1 MVGDRGAIRDLREH
15 RIVLSL
21 GYVWNE
27 LHRRSGRTIVTALGL
42 AAGVGLVMAISGV
55 SDGLSQAQNR
65 VLSPLGSVGTDI
77 IVTRTV
83 APTTSTSTG
92 STNGTNGSS
101 ANGAGGGSNNGQGP
115 QGGGAPGGFFA
126 TGPGGAS
133 GRLGQLN
140 SSDTNALLNANSSVL
155 TDLSKLGPAG
165 TKFVHDF
172 FVPGTLITFPNQA
185 VSVVSAIPH
194 VTSAVG
200 ALTLQAVHES
210 GTVPSVVATFQT
222 GGQTIDASTT
232 PPPLTAAQRQS
243 IFDCLQKSGVIG
255 GGTSTSGGGAPTGT
269 SGTSGTGDTGGG
281 GGIRRFVALNSDNPA
296 FIACLP
302 SADQTYITKVVV
314 PEQTIRQVL
323 NPPATDTSTS
333 TYTVAGVDAT
343 HPNTGVITRAQLVSG
358 HWFDTDPA
366 KAANQVLV
374 SNAYASTKKLAAGGT
389 VTINGTTYNIAGLV
403 SPTLTGNVSDI
414 YFDLPTMQTLSSSNQ
429 RINEVLVSVHDS
441 SQVNA
446 VAAAIKKEL
455 PGAQVLTSKDLA
467 DQVTGSLASAHRL
480 ASDLGGA
487 LAIVVLLA
495 AFAIAALLTLSNVAK
510 RVREIGS
517 LRAIGWSRGL
527 VVRQIIAETLG
538 IGVLGG
544 VLGIGLGLIISA
556 IIGAVGPGL
565 PVTSSGLAV
574 GASSIGSL
582 THQATTGT
590 ISTIVHLTAP
600 ISVNSLLLGF
610 AGALLG
616 GLLAGIVG
624 GWRAA
629 RLSPA
634 TALRDLG

>member
-1 MVGDRGAIRDLREH
+1 L
-15 RIVLSL
+15 LSL

-27 LHRRSGRTIVTALGL
+27 LHRRAGRTVVTALGL

-55 SDGLSQAQNR
+55 SDGLSRAQNR

-92 STNGTNGSS
+92 SSS
-101 ANGAGGGSNNGQGP
+101 AGSQNSQGP
-115 QGGGAPGGFFA
+115 QGGGGGGFFA
-126 TGPGGAS
+126 TGPAGNG

-140 SSDTNALLNANSSVL
+140 SSDANALLNANSSVL

-165 TKFVHDF
+165 TKFTHDF
-172 FVPGTLITFPNQA
+172 FVPGTLITFPTQA
-185 VSVVSAIPH
+185 VSVISSIPH
-194 VTSAVG
+194 VTAAVG

-210 GTVPSVVATFQT
+210 GTVPSLVATFQT
-222 GGQTIDASTT
+222 GGQTINATTT
-232 PPPLTAAQRQS
+232 PPPLTAAQRQAT
-243 IFDCLQKSGVIG
+243 FDCLQKAGVLG
-255 GGTSTSGGGAPTGT
+255 SDSASTPPTSTPPGTAKSG
-269 SGTSGTGDTGGG
+269 SGTSGTGRSGGTGGF
-281 GGIRRFVALNSDNPA
+281 RRGFFSSDNPA

-302 SADQTYITKVVV
+302 QVDQTYITQVVV
-314 PEQTIRQVL
+314 PAQTIRQVL
-323 NPPATDTSTS
+323 NPPSTDTSTS
-333 TYTVAGVDAT
+333 TYTVAGVDTT
-343 HPNTGVITRAQLVSG
+343 HPNTGVITRAQLVAG
-358 HWFDTDPA
+358 HWFDSSPA
-366 KAANQVLV
+366 QAAKEVLV
-374 SNAYASTKKLAAGGT
+374 SNAYASTKKLTVGGT
-389 VTINGTTYNIAGLV
+389 LTINGTGYDIVGLV

-414 YFDLPTMQTLSSSNQ
+414 YFDLPTMETLSSNSQ

-441 SQVNA
+441 SQVGA
-446 VAAAIKKEL
+446 VAAAIKKAL

-467 DQVTGSLASAHRL
+467 DQVTGSLANAHRL

-527 VVRQIIAETLG
+527 VVRQLMAETLG

-544 VLGIGLGLIISA
+544 VIGIGVGLIISA

-565 PVTSSGLAV
+565 TVTSSGLAV
-574 GASSIGSL
+574 GASTVGSL
-582 THQATTGT
+582 THQPTTGT

-600 ISVNSLLLGF
+600 ISVSALLLGF

-616 GLLAGIVG
+616 GLIAGVVG

>member
-1 MVGDRGAIRDLREH
+1 M
-15 RIVLSL
+15 LSL

-27 LHRRSGRTIVTALGL
+27 LHRRSGRTVVTALGL

-83 APTTSTSTG
+83 APTTSTST
-92 STNGTNGSS
+92 SS
-101 ANGAGGGSNNGQGP
+101 PSSSPSSPSSNQGGSQNSGQG
-115 QGGGAPGGFFA
+115 GGGFFA
-126 TGPGGAS
+126 TGPGGS
-133 GRLGQLN
+133 GGRFGQLN
-140 SSDTNALLNANSSVL
+140 SSDTSALLNANSSVL

-165 TKFVHDF
+165 TKFTHDF
-172 FVPGTLITFPNQA
+172 FVPGTLITFPSQA
-185 VSVVSAIPH
+185 VLVVSSIPH

-210 GTVPSVVATFQT
+210 GSVPSVVATFQT
-222 GGQTIDASTT
+222 GGQTIDATTT
-232 PPPLTAAQRQS
+232 PPALTAAQRQS
-243 IFDCLQKSGVIG
+243 IFDCLQKSGFFPDSSTSTGSGGAG
-255 GGTSTSGGGAPTGT
+255 GGTST
-269 SGTSGTGDTGGG
+269 GTSGTGTGGTGTGGSGFGGG
-281 GGIRRFVALNSDNPA
+281 GLRRLALNSDDPA

-302 SADQTYITKVVV
+302 AAQQAYITKVVV

-343 HPNTGVITRAQLVSG
+343 HPNTGVITKAQLVSG
-358 HWFDTDPA
+358 HWFDSSPA
-366 KAANQVLV
+366 KAANEVLV

-389 VTINGTTYNIAGLV
+389 VTINGTTYDIVGLV

-414 YFDLPTMQTLSSSNQ
+414 YFDLPTMQALSSSSQ
-429 RINEVLVSVHDS
+429 RVNEVLVSVHDS
-441 SQVNA
+441 GQVNA
-446 VAAAIKKEL
+446 VAAAIKKAL

-467 DQVTGSLASAHRL
+467 DQVTGSLANAHRL

-527 VVRQIIAETLG
+527 VVRQLIAETLG

-544 VLGIGLGLIISA
+544 LLGIGLGFIISA

-574 GASSIGSL
+574 GASSVSSL
-582 THQATTGT
+582 VHQSTTGA

-600 ISVNSLLLGF
+600 ISLTSVLLGF

-616 GLLAGIVG
+616 GLLAGIIG

-629 RLSPA
+629 RLSPS

>member
-1 MVGDRGAIRDLREH
+1 L
-15 RIVLSL
+15 LSL

-27 LHRRSGRTIVTALGL
+27 LHRRAGRTVVTALGL

-83 APTTSTSTG
+83 APTTSTSSGSSSTG
-92 STNGTNGSS
+92 SQGAQGT
-101 ANGAGGGSNNGQGP
+101 
-115 QGGGAPGGFFA
+115 QGGGPAGAGGFFA
-126 TGPGGAS
+126 TGPGGNG

-140 SSDTNALLNANSSVL
+140 STDTNALLNANSSVL

-165 TKFVHDF
+165 TKFTHDF
-172 FVPGTLITFPNQA
+172 FVPGTLITFPSQA
-185 VSVVSAIPH
+185 VSVVSSIPH
-194 VTSAVG
+194 VTAAVG
-200 ALTLQAVHES
+200 ALTLQAVHET

-222 GGQTIDASTT
+222 GGQTINATTT
-232 PPPLTAAQRQS
+232 PPPLTAAQRQAT
-243 IFDCLQKSGVIG
+243 FDCLQKAGLLGSDSSSTP
-255 GGTSTSGGGAPTGT
+255 GGTTGSGG
-269 SGTSGTGDTGGG
+269 GTSGTGGTGSGGTAGGG
-281 GGIRRFVALNSDNPA
+281 GGFRRGFFSSDNPA
-296 FIACLP
+296 FVACLP
-302 SADQTYITKVVV
+302 QADQTYITQVVV
-314 PEQTIRQVL
+314 PEQTIRQVI

-333 TYTVAGVDAT
+333 TYTVAGVDMT
-343 HPNTGVITRAQLVSG
+343 HPNTGVITKAQLVAG
-358 HWFDTDPA
+358 HWFDSNPA
-366 KAANQVLV
+366 QAANEVLV
-374 SNAYASTKKLAAGGT
+374 SNAYASTKKLTVGGT
-389 VTINGTTYNIAGLV
+389 ITINGTNYDIVGLV

-414 YFDLPTMQTLSSSNQ
+414 YFDLPTMQSLSSSSQ

-441 SQVNA
+441 SQVGA
-446 VAAAIKKEL
+446 VAAAIKKAL

-467 DQVTGSLASAHRL
+467 DQVTGSLANAHRL

-527 VVRQIIAETLG
+527 VVRQLIAETLG

-544 VLGIGLGLIISA
+544 VIGIGVGFLISA

-565 PVTSSGLAV
+565 TVTSSGLAV
-574 GASSIGSL
+574 GASSVGSL
-582 THQATTGT
+582 IHQSTTGT

-600 ISVNSLLLGF
+600 ISMSSLLLGF

-616 GLLAGIVG
+616 GLIAGVVG

>member
-1 MVGDRGAIRDLREH
+1 M
-15 RIVLSL
+15 LSL

-83 APTTSTSTG
+83 APTTSTASSSTSNGNQG
-92 STNGTNGSS
+92 SQGS
-101 ANGAGGGSNNGQGP
+101 GS
-115 QGGGAPGGFFA
+115 QGGGAGPDRGSGGFFA
-126 TGPGGAS
+126 TGPGGPN
-133 GRLGQLN
+133 GRLSQLN
-140 SSDTNALLNANSSVL
+140 SADTNALLNANSSVL

-172 FVPGTLITFPNQA
+172 FVPGTLITFPSQA

-222 GGQTIDASTT
+222 GGQTINATTT
-232 PPPLTAAQRQS
+232 PPPLTAAQRQAT
-243 IFDCLQKSGVIG
+243 FDCLQKAGLIGSDSTSTG
-255 GGTSTSGGGAPTGT
+255 GGTSGSGGTGATGG
-269 SGTSGTGDTGGG
+269 SGGTGGTGF
-281 GGIRRFVALNSDNPA
+281 RRVGFNSDNPA

-302 SADQTYITKVVV
+302 AAQQSYITKVVV
-314 PEQTIRQVL
+314 PAQTIRQVL
-323 NPPATDTSTS
+323 NPPSTDTSTS
-333 TYTVAGVDAT
+333 TYTVAGVDPT
-343 HPNTGVITRAQLVSG
+343 HPNTGVITKAQLVSG
-358 HWFDTDPA
+358 HWFDANAA
-366 KAANQVLV
+366 KAANEVLV
-374 SNAYASTKKLAAGGT
+374 NNAYASTKKLTVGGT
-389 VTINGTTYNIAGLV
+389 LTINGTNYNIVGLV

-414 YFDLPTMQTLSSSNQ
+414 YFELPTMQNLSSSSQ
-429 RINEVLVSVHDS
+429 RVNEVLVSVHDS
-441 SQVNA
+441 SQVSA
-446 VAAAIKKEL
+446 VGAAIKKAL

-467 DQVTGSLASAHRL
+467 DQVTGSLANAHRL

-527 VVRQIIAETLG
+527 VVRQLIAETLG

-544 VLGIGLGLIISA
+544 VLGIGVGLVISA

-565 PVTSSGLAV
+565 TVTSSGLTV
-574 GASSIGSL
+574 GASSVSSL
-582 THQATTGT
+582 IHQSTTGS

-600 ISVNSLLLGF
+600 ISMSSLLLGF

-616 GLLAGIVG
+616 GLLAGIIG